1 MSGNLFYLHRLS
13 NIQSMVYHT
22 CVWLWNV
29 VLKYYKFIY
38 YTNKKYRS
46 VVACLLSS
54 VERLFELLIFSS
66 HPSVQFHQ
74 CFLENVTIFQGI
86 SSFSGA
92 GKYISQQFYGTF
104 VFFRFM
110 LLILLLHC
118 ISEGNIVFSSLLHL
132 LFIFKFTLTL
142 NHWFLTYCS
151 TFSFTWYIVH
161 LLIILMFNA
170 GLKLVV
176 KYLYTVVFVQQELNT
191 SSPAGVQ

>member
-74 CFLENVTIFQGI
+74 CFLENVTISQGI

-110 LLILLLHC
+110 LLYTSASLHFRGKYCIFFSVAFTFHIL
-118 ISEGNIVFSSLLHL
+118 I
-132 LFIFKFTLTL
+132 
-142 NHWFLTYCS
+142 
-151 TFSFTWYIVH
+151 YI
-161 LLIILMFNA
+161 
-170 GLKLVV
+170 K
-176 KYLYTVVFVQQELNT
+176 KT
-191 SSPAGVQ
+191 